1 MASTRIRFEW
11 RDGWR
16 GGDPRAAVSLHSH
29 TSCSREPLDFIPRCR
44 EACPWLGPM
53 LDRYEARYRRAHG
66 RGLDYASAWWTPP
79 LGPREALRVEREQI
93 EGLGLRAL
101 VSITDHDSIEAPLAL
116 RVLEEGR
123 NTPVSVEWTVP
134 WRGTVFHLG
143 VHNLPGEQALA
154 MQKAMAAYTAVP
166 LAANL
171 EQLLEWAA
179 SAPQALVVFNHPYWD
194 EKGAGANYHA
204 AMAEQFL
211 ARYRPWL
218 HALELNGLR
227 PWKENRRVL
236 DLAAR
241 YRLPCV
247 SGGDRHG
254 CEPNALLNLTSAEDF
269 DSFAREVREGAESLV
284 LVMKQYRE
292 PMAARILAAVGE
304 VMRDQHGHSYG
315 WVRWSERVFY
325 RDADGTV
332 KPLADVFPD
341 GREPALIRLFV
352 LLSRAAQWRGVR
364 FAMRQMFR
372 AAEELA

>member
-1 MASTRIRFEW
+1 MANTQVHFEW
-11 RDGWR
+11 REEWRR
-16 GGDPRAAVSLHSH
+16 GGAQTGVSLHSH

-44 EACPWLGPM
+44 EACPWLAPV
-53 LDRYEARYRRAHG
+53 LDRYEARYRRVHG
-66 RGLDYASAWWTPP
+66 RDLDYASAWWTPP
-79 LGPREALRVEREQI
+79 LGPREALRVERGQI
-93 EGLGLRAL
+93 ERLGLKAL

-123 NTPVSVEWTVP
+123 AAPISVEWTVP

-143 VHNLPGEQALA
+143 VHNLPGRQARRMHDA
-154 MQKAMAAYTAVP
+154 MTAYAGAAHGAD
-166 LAANL
+166 L
-171 EQLLEWAA
+171 EELLEWI
-179 SAPQALVVFNHPYWD
+179 SREPRALLVFNHPYWD

-211 ARYRPWL
+211 ARYRRWI

-227 PWKENRRVL
+227 PWRENRRVL

-254 CEPNALLNLTSAEDF
+254 CEPNALLNLTSAPDF
-269 DSFAREVREGAESLV
+269 DSFAGELRAGAGSRV

-292 PMAARILAAVGE
+292 PMAARIVSAVCD
-304 VMRDQHGHSYG
+304 VMRDQQEHSYG

-325 RDADGTV
+325 RTADGACR
-332 KPLADVFPD
+332 PLAEAFAG
-341 GREPALIRLFV
+341 GREPLPVRLFV
-352 LLSRAAQWRGVR
+352 MLA
-364 FAMRQMFR
+364 R
-372 AAEELA
+372 AAEWPGVRLAVRQMLQEAEEVA